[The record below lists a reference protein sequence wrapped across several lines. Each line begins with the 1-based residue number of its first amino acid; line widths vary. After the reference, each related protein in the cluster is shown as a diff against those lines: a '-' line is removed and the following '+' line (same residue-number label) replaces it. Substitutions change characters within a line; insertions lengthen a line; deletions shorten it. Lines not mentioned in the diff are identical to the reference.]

1 MDPILFTD
9 RKTGPHDRL
18 ATSDTRSSGWHARTT
33 DGCSLSAY
41 TDNDGDSW
49 VVDQAVVCQVALITS
64 RLAGEPFTNHC
75 QLS

>member
-9 RKTGPHDRL
+9 RKPAVTIVSQLVTP
-18 ATSDTRSSGWHARTT
+18 AAAWHARTT

-49 VVDQAVVCQVALITS
+49 VVDQGCGLQVALITRS
-64 RLAGEPFTNHC
+64 IAGEPFHQPLPN
-75 QLS
+75 